1 MAAPGPPHGIS
12 SHDATKFR
20 RPKSNFVAQ
29 PRNGVRILRGD
40 FSTKSARTV
49 QPPAPRSPCLSQM
62 FRLLL
67 SVFTPVFYRSGPVIP
82 PYLKV
87 IGADGAAHGKSFPNI
102 RLDRRPAR
110 SLSCGRPEDWVMLP

>member
-49 QPPAPRSPCLSQM
+49 QPAGPAVTMPLSDVPTAAI
-62 FRLLL
+62 RIYTRIL
-67 SVFTPVFYRSGPVIP
+67 SVGPGNSPVFEGHWRRWG
-82 PYLKV
+82 
-87 IGADGAAHGKSFPNI
+87 GARKIFS
-102 RLDRRPAR
+102 
-110 SLSCGRPEDWVMLP
+110 